1 MAIDSSA
8 AGTDLAALPHSSRRD
23 SLRTRRA
30 DAGQVCHCVA
40 VMAGNRALGRTFMGS
55 DMWSEFGLMVA
66 GALPWPPKAA
76 STPAA
81 AGAQR

>member
-8 AGTDLAALPHSSRRD
+8 AGPDLAALPHSSRRD
-23 SLRTRRA
+23 SLRTHRA
-30 DAGQVCHCVA
+30 DAGQLCHCVA
-40 VMAGNRALGRTFMGS
+40 VMTGNHALERSF
-55 DMWSEFGLMVA
+55 MWSGFGLMVA